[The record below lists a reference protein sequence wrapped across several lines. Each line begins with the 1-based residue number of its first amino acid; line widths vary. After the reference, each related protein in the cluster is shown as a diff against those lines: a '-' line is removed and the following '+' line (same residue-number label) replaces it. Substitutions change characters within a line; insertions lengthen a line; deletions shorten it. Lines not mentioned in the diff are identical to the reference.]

1 MRKSATLNSIDQYQ
15 ISYIKKVLEIRIHQV
30 PEQCTTL
37 KTVGTQQQVEG
48 HLLPNSI
55 VMSLEENELKE
66 MVIEM
71 RSL

>member
-1 MRKSATLNSIDQYQ
+1 MSKSATLNSIDQYQ

-37 KTVGTQQQVEG
+37 KTEGTLQQVEG

-66 MVIEM
+66 MVIET